1 MKKATYIIAIVSV
14 ILASAVFLT
23 VDIYRRSARDMATL
37 YQSQQFWIA
46 RQLVRDLDDYIK
58 GCELDLMEL
67 PSSPSIRNLNKRRIR
82 LELSGRL
89 QDLSYVDSISLYD
102 ERGGVIVSTDEAGVA
117 HSIMDPSLLA
127 RLARPENRGKVTL
140 IASRK
145 DRGKSAGEALF
156 EFKILTPVYAGKA
169 KPDFAEKFSG
179 ALSYSI
185 DLRTLLLRQPVLVGE
200 KDKRLWLMDQTGTLL
215 FHSEHPEMV
224 LRSVAQTE
232 GACQKCHTSMDYAY
246 TMLREKQ
253 GTVDYSIRGFPK
265 KLAAYASFELG
276 DVHWIVVVTSPYDIV
291 TALAR
296 RNLAET
302 ILLLCVTAFA
312 FVGGAALVYR
322 NHRLKLRAE
331 EEARLLRERRP
342 LEDRIQLLASQL
354 LTVQED
360 ERRRLSREL
369 HDDINQSLAVLAMD
383 LELLEIKSAPR
394 PDEVF
399 GQLRSF
405 RDRIVELTDR
415 VHDLAYEL
423 HPSILDDLGLAAA
436 LKSYLDSFATREGID
451 VSFTQS
457 NIPES
462 LDPEISTCLYRIVQ
476 ESLRNVAKH
485 ANANHA
491 SVGLSATPEAIILEV
506 KDSGVGFVPE
516 SLGQAAGLGLVS
528 MQERVRLVHGEFSV
542 TSSPGRGTLISVRVP
557 KKEQPVDSAS
567 SGQTALSSRHLRS

>member
-1 MKKATYIIAIVSV
+1 MKKATYIIAIV
-14 ILASAVFLT
+14 LAVLAAAVFLT
-23 VDIYRRSARDMATL
+23 VDIYRRSARDMVTL

-67 PSSPSIRNLNKRRIR
+67 PSTPSVRNLDKEQIKS
-82 LELSGRL
+82 ELSGRL
-89 QDLSYVDSISLYD
+89 QELNYVDSISLYD
-102 ERGGVIVSTDEAGVA
+102 DGGRVIVSTDEAEVGHA
-117 HSIMDPSLLA
+117 ILDPSLLA
-127 RLARPENRGKVTL
+127 RVARPENRGKVTL

-145 DRGKSAGEALF
+145 DREESTGGVLF
-156 EFKILTPVYAGKA
+156 EFQILTPIYGGKTN
-169 KPDFAEKFSG
+169 PDSTEKFSG

-185 DLRTLLLRQPVLVGE
+185 DLETLLLQQPVLVGE
-200 KDKRLWLMDQTGTLL
+200 EDKRLWLMDQTGTLL

-276 DVHWIVVVTSPYDIV
+276 DVHWIVVVTSPYDMV

-296 RNLAET
+296 RNLSES
-302 ILLLCVTAFA
+302 IVLLCVTAFA

-322 NHRLKLRAE
+322 NHRMKLKAE

-342 LEDRIQLLASQL
+342 LEDRIQLLAAQL

-360 ERRRLSREL
+360 ERKRLSREL

-383 LELLEIKSAPR
+383 LELLEIERAPR
-394 PDEVF
+394 PEEVF
-399 GQLRSF
+399 SKLHSF
-405 RDRIVELTDR
+405 RDRIAELTDR

-423 HPSILDDLGLAAA
+423 HPSILDDLGLVAA
-436 LKSYLDSFATREGID
+436 LKSYLDSFAAREGID
-451 VSFTQS
+451 VTFTRS

-462 LDPEISTCLYRIVQ
+462 LDPEVSTCLYRVAQ

-485 ANANHA
+485 AKANHA
-491 SVGLSATPEAIILEV
+491 SVTLGATPEAIVLEV
-506 KDSGVGFVPE
+506 EDSGVGFVPE

-528 MQERVRLVHGEFSV
+528 CDVR
-542 TSSPGRGTLISVRVP
+542 PGKGDADI
-557 KKEQPVDSAS
+557 
-567 SGQTALSSRHLRS
+567 GSRP